1 MSIHEIRLPSR
12 LEAGGQDASRAI
24 LDRLRQAMQKDVAPV
39 TVPVEEP
46 LRSYSVRIPAMVEAE
61 VMSRYAVGTN
71 QIALTV
77 AQVIWAQ
84 DAAACALEA
93 EDPPAKD
100 KALLFVG
107 RPEQATFHGALA
119 RALEEPGALVLAEG
133 GTGLGK
139 GRVIAALAHAY
150 SGCGVVVAAPTIQ
163 ILGQLLGEYEALP
176 FADKKPAGFLLGVDQ
191 FVCERALGAWIDT
204 SNEAE
209 EAAARAAARDWI
221 AAGTPSRSR
230 ASGVFHRASPG
241 LGWLV
246 EDLARVAPGLPLA
259 EIRLRHAD
267 LEGNDAG
274 GRSYQRVRLRAL
286 AGLRVVFATHA
297 ALVWDRRMKAK
308 GQVGML
314 PAHAV
319 ALIDEA
325 HQLAG
330 IAESAFSS
338 QIALRTLLHG
348 LDNPDL
354 WRRHGEI
361 LKARKIA
368 TELRAVIDEI
378 GSVPMLTPMRGE
390 TVGIGP
396 DVMDAIEAPLKRLR
410 GALGRLADLRG
421 DGSIVAAAQE
431 AARLVRDL
439 LDGRA
444 NATLSLSRVRAFP
457 SIVGGPRSIRLF
469 FEEFWTS
476 IDRAALISATLY
488 LPREMG
494 EGSYGL
500 IQTTCHLPRNRIRA
514 LPPIAPAWLYDVDL
528 HTPSVSARQA
538 FMPPQESDFAEVAL
552 FDAALR
558 QWILQVASALQQ
570 VYDRARGGV
579 LVLLTSYETI
589 DALAEILMA
598 VAGTRLVVQRRGGFR
613 VSLGEFLGHY
623 RSGERALWLATGPAW
638 TGLDLSARSALDN
651 PVLTP
656 DQDLLC
662 TDLVIPRVPF
672 GTEQSSSH
680 RARKAVLKNAERDR
694 AAFQFR
700 QGLGR
705 LMRTE
710 GVLDRHLWVI
720 DGRIW
725 DPKRRWLFMPVKAMM
740 RPYEARIRE
749 DVF

>member
-1 MSIHEIRLPSR
+1 M
-12 LEAGGQDASRAI
+12 GGQDAARVI
-24 LDRLRQAMQKDVAPV
+24 LDRLRQAMLEGVSPV
-39 TVPVEEP
+39 TVALEEP
-46 LRSYSVRIPAMVEAE
+46 LRSHSVRIPAMVEAE
-61 VMSRYAVGTN
+61 VMRRYAVATN
-71 QIALTV
+71 QIAVTV

-84 DAAACALEA
+84 DTAACALEA

-204 SNEAE
+204 SIDVE
-209 EAAARAAARDWI
+209 EAVARAAARNWI

-230 ASGVFHRASPG
+230 ATAVFHRASPG

-246 EDLARVAPGLPLA
+246 EDLAGVAPGLPLA
-259 EIRLRHAD
+259 EMRLRHAD

-274 GRSYQRVRLRAL
+274 GKAYQTVRLRAL

-314 PAHAV
+314 PVHAV
-319 ALIDEA
+319 VLIDEA

-368 TELRAVIDEI
+368 AELRAVIDEI

-390 TVGIGP
+390 TVGIGSA
-396 DVMDAIEAPLKRLR
+396 VMDAIEVPMRRLR
-410 GALGRLADLRG
+410 GALGQLADLRG

-431 AARLVRDL
+431 AARLLRDL

-444 NATLSLSRVRAFP
+444 NATLSLSRIRGFP

-494 EGSYGL
+494 EASYGL
-500 IQTTCHLPRNRIRA
+500 IQTTTHLPRHRIRA
-514 LPPIAPAWLYDVDL
+514 LPPIAPAWLYQVDL
-528 HTPSVSARQA
+528 HVPSVSAREA
-538 FMPPQESDFAEVAL
+538 FMPPQESDFADVEL

-570 VYDRARGGV
+570 IYARARGGV

-589 DALAEILMA
+589 DALADVLMA
-598 VAGTRLVVQRRGGFR
+598 VVGRLVVQRRGGFR

-623 RSGERALWLATGPAW
+623 RAGEKALWLATGPAW
-638 TGLDLSARSALDN
+638 TGLDLSARAALNN
-651 PVLTP
+651 PGLTP
-656 DQDLLC
+656 EQDLLC

-710 GVLDRHLWVI
+710 GVCDRHLWVI

-740 RPYEARIRE
+740 RPYEGRIRE
-749 DVF
+749 DVS